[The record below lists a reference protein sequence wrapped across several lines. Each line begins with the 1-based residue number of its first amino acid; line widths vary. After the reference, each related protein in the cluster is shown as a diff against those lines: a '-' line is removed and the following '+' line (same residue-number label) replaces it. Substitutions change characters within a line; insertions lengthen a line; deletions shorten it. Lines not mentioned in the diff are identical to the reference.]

1 MNLNGMGVGCGNTGD
16 QTQSMGGVREDFLEE
31 GAFELDSKG
40 E

>member
-31 GAFELDSKG
+31 VTTKT
-40 E
+40 